1 MRKFTDLLRTAV
13 DAGWDRQIA
22 WLQKLVRFPSLRGNE
37 QECQFWLAEEFRRRD
52 WRVDCYSLAEI
63 DFARI
68 GGAAPMIGIDPERS
82 LQVVAT
88 IPADAHSSSPGRS
101 LILQGHVDVV
111 PTGLDGTWSDPP
123 FSGIVRD
130 GWMFGRGAQDMKS
143 GISALVFA
151 LDAIRATGLALS
163 APVHLQTVTEE
174 ESTGNGALS
183 TLVRGYTASACLI
196 PEPSNNTITRAQTGA
211 IWFRLK
217 IRSNSIHVE
226 RMQSATNAVFSA
238 IALIEALKRLTQ
250 EFNVAARRH
259 PLFKDVPDPVK
270 FNPGMIHGGDWPSST
285 PSWCDVDCR
294 IGLLPGT
301 SVRDVQRAIIE
312 TVAATARID
321 PLLTENPPKIDW
333 TGFLADAAVLQPDSM
348 AEAMLA
354 EAHRSVFGSDMAER
368 LSTAVNDTRYYALQ
382 GGMPALCYGPAGE
395 GLHGVN
401 ERADLTSLKQTTLVL
416 AAFIAS
422 WCGAVPRNV
431 ITSSLI
437 CGICTHHLLT

>member
-1 MRKFTDLLRTAV
+1 MLKFINLLSTAI

-22 WLQKLVRFPSLRGNE
+22 WLQRLVRFPSLRGNE
-37 QECQFWLAEEFRRRD
+37 QECQIWLAEEFAQRG
-52 WRVDCYSLAEI
+52 WRVDRYSLAEI
-63 DFARI
+63 NFARI
-68 GGAAPMIGIDPERS
+68 AGAAPMVSVDPARS
-82 LQVVAT
+82 IQVVAT
-88 IPADAHSSSPGRS
+88 IPAETRSRAGRS

-111 PTGLDGTWSDPP
+111 PTGLDAMWSDPP
-123 FSGIVRD
+123 FSGIVRN
-130 GWMFGRGAQDMKS
+130 GWMSGRGAQDMKS

-151 LDAIRATGLALS
+151 LDAIKAAGLALS
-163 APVHLQTVTEE
+163 APVYLQTVTEE

-183 TLVRGYTASACLI
+183 TLVRGYTADACLI
-196 PEPSNNTITRAQTGA
+196 PEPSGNTITRAQTGA

-217 IRSNSIHVE
+217 IRSKPIHVE

-238 IALIEALKRLTQ
+238 IALIEALQALTQ
-250 EFNVAARRH
+250 TFNVAARTH
-259 PLFKDVPDPVK
+259 PLFKDVIDPVK
-270 FNPGMIHGGDWPSST
+270 FNPGMIRGGDWPSST

-301 SVRDVQRAIIE
+301 DVEDVQRAIVE

-321 PLLTENPPKIDW
+321 PLLADNPPEIEW
-333 TGFLADAAVLQPDSM
+333 TGFLADAAVLEPGSQ

-354 EAHRSVFGSDMAER
+354 EAHRSVFGSDVAER

-395 GLHGVN
+395 GLHGVD
-401 ERADLTSLKQTTLVL
+401 ERADLANLKRTTLVI

-422 WCGAVPRNV
+422 WCGAVPR
-431 ITSSLI
+431 SA
-437 CGICTHHLLT
+437 G